1 MLINSGAT
9 NEKKNALVIQS
20 VGRYGNFLT
29 CTESKQPLNAMLNAC
44 KIEELGHLDVE
55 MKEDKNEVETRAMA
69 EASDTLNE
77 NGEGNLVQDKED
89 AKEEED
95 LNCLTIKSIN
105 YDTKPFDII
114 SDNLNFSF
122 VISRELGLTRMQYLL
137 TNSSC

>member
-1 MLINSGAT
+1 
-9 NEKKNALVIQS
+9 
-20 VGRYGNFLT
+20 
-29 CTESKQPLNAMLNAC
+29 MLNAC